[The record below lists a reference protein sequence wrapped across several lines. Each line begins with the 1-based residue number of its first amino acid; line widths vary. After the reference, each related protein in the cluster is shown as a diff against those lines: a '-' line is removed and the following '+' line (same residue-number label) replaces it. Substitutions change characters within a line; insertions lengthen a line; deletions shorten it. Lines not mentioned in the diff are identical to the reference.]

1 MQFGAGRSSLTESVP
16 PFTPLLENPDR
27 LWRGGM
33 PLRNRI
39 V

>member
-16 PFTPLLENPDR
+16 PFTPLLENLHR
-27 LWRGGM
+27 LWRGEM
-33 PLRNRI
+33 PLRNQI